1 MFRIDIVGNF
11 NLFDFNSNVIYF
23 VTPTTKT
30 SSGHRI
36 YKILQT
42 LIVVE
47 IKKKKSSDVSWRRD
61 GQKKGRRLFS
71 PTLSS
76 GSQ

>member
-1 MFRIDIVGNF
+1 MYRIDIVGNF

-30 SSGHRI
+30 SSRHRI

-47 IKKKKSSDVSWRRD
+47 IKKKKPSDVS
-61 GQKKGRRLFS
+61 
-71 PTLSS
+71 
-76 GSQ
+76 